1 MKYPRLIT
9 LAVLQVLA
17 VQNLSAND
25 LYQPKTFKIG
35 DGKEMPYRIM
45 LPESYSTSDKT
56 EYPLVLFLHG
66 AGERGNDNA
75 KQLVHGAG
83 EFAKPANRQKFPAIV
98 VAPQCPSGSF
108 WTREV
113 KTLQSLLDSVRKDYR
128 IDARRIYITGL
139 SMGGFGTWSLIA
151 EQPEVFAAAA
161 PICGGGSTESA
172 GKLVNLPIWV
182 FHGDADTVVKPELS
196 RNMVKA
202 IEKAGGKPKYTEY
215 AGVGHDSWT
224 ATYANPDFIAWLFS
238 QKKP

>member
-1 MKYPRLIT
+1 MKHLQFFW
-9 LAVLQVLA
+9 LAVLQLLA
-17 VQNLSAND
+17 AHSLPAED
-25 LYQPKTFKIG
+25 LYQPKSFKSSNG
-35 DGKEMPYRIM
+35 NELPYRIM
-45 LPESYSTSDKT
+45 LPEGYRADDKT

-75 KQLVHGAG
+75 KQLVHGAN
-83 EFAKPANRQKFPAIV
+83 EFAKPANRQKYPAIV

-113 KTLQSLLDSVRKDYR
+113 KSLQSLVDSVRKDYR

-151 EQPEVFAAAA
+151 EQPGLFAAAA
-161 PICGGGSTESA
+161 PICGGGSTELA

-182 FHGDADTVVKPELS
+182 FHGDADTVVKPDLS

-215 AGVGHDSWT
+215 PGVGHDSWT
-224 ATYANPDFIAWLFS
+224 QTYANPEFIAWLFS
-238 QKKP
+238 QKRP